1 MLVLSKKEM
10 QNSDLYTVSKIGI
23 FEEILMENAGLAFSH
38 ELEKIA
44 KKTDKIAIFCGSGN
58 NGGDGIVLARRLKQM
73 GFLAELV
80 LVDGTEKFSKTTKYH
95 YKIFCDCGFRSE
107 VYCDN
112 KFWLEE
118 FDIVVDAIFGIGF
131 HGLIRDEKL
140 SKLIQKINSLKA
152 TIVSLDVPSGISADS
167 GGFDVAVKANIT
179 LTVSYFKRSAFLFP
193 AKLNYGRLVV
203 VDADIECDEET
214 KMFCAKTW
222 GADDFVR
229 TFVFPKS
236 SDDKWSRGRALIV
249 GGSKN
254 LVGAV
259 VLAVKAC
266 LQSGVGLVSVA
277 MPDYLKFCVSSAV
290 LEATYVDCEQNG
302 DFLCDI
308 DIKKGFD
315 VVACGPGIS
324 RNNCVKS
331 VVEKVINYPAP
342 VVLDADALSFL
353 DDKLF
358 NVVKNRRFA
367 TILTPHVREMARL
380 CGCDVAYVEDN
391 RFELAKQKAEAW
403 NCYLVLKGPNSIVT
417 TPEGLQFVNLSGNE
431 GLAKG
436 GSGDVLTG
444 IISAFVARNSSSGE
458 VADAVKNAVFVHGAC
473 ADLLVE
479 EGFGRVAITAS
490 KVVETLSRV
499 FAKFSC

>member
-10 QNSDLYTVSKIGI
+10 QGADLYTTTKIGI

-38 ELEKIA
+38 EMKKIV
-44 KKTDKIAIFCGSGN
+44 KKTDKIAILCGSGN

-80 LVDGTEKFSKTTKYH
+80 LVGGAEKFSKTTSYH
-95 YKIFCDCGFRSE
+95 YKIFCDCGFRPV
-107 VYCDN
+107 VYSDDE
-112 KFWLEE
+112 FLLDE

-131 HGLIRDEKL
+131 HGLVRDEKIAM
-140 SKLIQKINSLKA
+140 LIKKINSLKA
-152 TIVSLDVPSGISADS
+152 TVVSLDVPSGICADS
-167 GGFDVAVKANIT
+167 GKFEIAVKADIT

-193 AKLNYGRLVV
+193 AKYNYGRIVV
-203 VDADIECDEET
+203 VDADIDCDEET

-222 GADDFVR
+222 GADDFIR
-229 TFVFPKS
+229 TFVFPKLN
-236 SDDKWSRGRALIV
+236 DDKWSRGKALVV

-266 LQSGVGLVSVA
+266 LQSGIGLVSVA
-277 MPDYLKFCVSSAV
+277 IPDDLKFCVSSAV
-290 LEATYVDCEQNG
+290 LEATYVDCEQNNG
-302 DFLCDI
+302 FLCDI

-324 RNNCVKS
+324 RNDCVKS
-331 VVEKVINYPAP
+331 VVEKVLNYPAP
-342 VVLDADALSFL
+342 LVLDADALSFL
-353 DDKLF
+353 DDEFLS
-358 NVVKNRRFA
+358 VVKNRRFA
-367 TILTPHVREMARL
+367 TILTPHIREMSRL

-391 RFELAKQKAEAW
+391 RFELAKQKAVDW

-444 IISAFVARNSSSGE
+444 IISAFVARSSSSDE
-458 VADAVKNAVFVHGAC
+458 VANAVKNAVFVHGCC

-479 EGFGRVAITAS
+479 SGFGRVAITAS
-490 KVVETLSRV
+490 KIVETLSEV